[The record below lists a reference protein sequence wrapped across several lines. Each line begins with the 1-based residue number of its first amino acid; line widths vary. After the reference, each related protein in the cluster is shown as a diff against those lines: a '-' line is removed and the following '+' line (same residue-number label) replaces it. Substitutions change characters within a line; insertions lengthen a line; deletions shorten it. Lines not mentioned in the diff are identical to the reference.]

1 MRSFPLLFFASRKK
15 MEAEI
20 DRQASEACEHIIAE
34 MGAELHDDLV
44 QKLSVF
50 RLYMDRIERSSHYPA
65 EIEALLLKMRG
76 DFQEVIGSV
85 RRISRQLLPARME
98 NDSFETGIEMLCQ
111 NMARAETEHIHF
123 ETSGTAQRLP
133 AVSEVYL
140 YRIVQELVHN
150 AFKHSAA
157 WHIWVRLQWSPGKLL
172 LEVEDDGT
180 GFHKISEFIDRL
192 RKKHNTLK
200 MRTRVIGASIRYQYG
215 QRGLLAQVEY
225 PIGPLEDAVPEGIG
239 E

>member
-50 RLYMDRIERSSHYPA
+50 RLYMDRIERSSHYPS
-65 EIEALLLKMRG
+65 EIETLLLKMRG

-98 NDSFETGIEMLCQ
+98 DDSFETGIEMLCQ

-123 ETSGTAQRLP
+123 ETSGPPQKLP
-133 AVSEVYL
+133 HLSENYL
-140 YRIVQELVHN
+140 YRVVQELIHN

-157 WHIWVRLQWSPGKLL
+157 WHIWVRLQWSAGLL
-172 LEVEDDGT
+172 VIEVEDDGT
-180 GFHKISEFIDRL
+180 GLHKINEFIDQL

-200 MRTRVIGASIRYQYG
+200 MRTGVIGASIHYYNG
-215 QRGLLAQVEY
+215 QKGLLVRVEY
-225 PIGPLEDAVPEGIG
+225 PIASLEDAIAESIR